1 MFRVVSFSFLKPL
14 LWKNIGGQNRD
25 LESSKRAVLSQFGR
39 LPFRES
45 PTRKIT
51 CFSLAFQLH
60 IFKAHFS
67 Y

>member
-1 MFRVVSFSFLKPL
+1 MEEY
-14 LWKNIGGQNRD
+14 GGQNRD